1 MAEAGRAWRP
11 TRARWWKP
19 PPTAPIVFD
28 VEHWADY
35 GRIFSLWS
43 IPIDLVR
50 QRSCLE
56 RLLRSPHGPPLFWL
70 YMLLKEPRS
79 RLAFSESAV
88 SASSGTPL
96 RAVCQNAVGAALK
109 AWSDIPDVTCLQHA
123 TGSSVCSA
131 SYDGTIIWWYLMAY
145 NGTPTYPRKEYS
157 KSCFS
162 LAVCSPHGC
171 SFRAHWLGSEALPH
185 ASPSCTWSVS
195 SAQWCAFTGSEPC
208 SAGCMDFLWAID
220 GRVVQHLARWPHR
233 CVEDRDGLE
242 TSAHVWC
249 VHRWY
254 VLAHFFFSLRLQK
267 L

>member
-1 MAEAGRAWRP
+1 MVILCNIVS
-11 TRARWWKP
+11 TIDRWLKLVAHGGPLGHGGGSLHRQLPSSLTWS
-19 PPTAPIVFD
+19 TGQTN
-28 VEHWADY
+28 

-79 RLAFSESAV
+79 RIAFSESAV

-131 SYDGTIIWWYLMAY
+131 SYDGTII
-145 NGTPTYPRKEYS
+145 
-157 KSCFS
+157 
-162 LAVCSPHGC
+162 
-171 SFRAHWLGSEALPH
+171 
-185 ASPSCTWSVS
+185 
-195 SAQWCAFTGSEPC
+195 
-208 SAGCMDFLWAID
+208 
-220 GRVVQHLARWPHR
+220 
-233 CVEDRDGLE
+233 
-242 TSAHVWC
+242 
-249 VHRWY
+249 
-254 VLAHFFFSLRLQK
+254 
-267 L
+267 